1 MYVVFNGTATT
12 DIYTYLHT
20 LTLHYALPIWG
31 CRRAAGGDLRARSA
45 GQHGRHADIFSRAL
59 DGSTGRRCGA
69 ERPDPGGGG
78 PGGLRLLDAG
88 AGGELPAGRYRGLSR
103 SLRGSDGRPRE
114 GAGADTGTAAAR
126 SEEHTS
132 ELQSL
137 MRISYAV

>member
-1 MYVVFNGTATT
+1 MRISDWSSDV
-12 DIYTYLHT
+12 
-20 LTLHYALPIWG
+20 
-31 CRRAAGGDLRARSA
+31 CSSDL
-45 GQHGRHADIFSRAL
+45 ADIFSRAL

-114 GAGADTGTAAAR
+114 GAGADTGTDAAGPDGLADAR
-126 SEEHTS
+126 PPHGLLRLPPRAATAGWPGPASPC
-132 ELQSL
+132 
-137 MRISYAV
+137 

>member
-1 MYVVFNGTATT
+1 MIRRPPRSTRTDTLFPYTT
-12 DIYTYLHT
+12 LF
-20 LTLHYALPIWG
+20 
-31 CRRAAGGDLRARSA
+31 RSSA

-114 GAGADTGTAAAR
+114 GDGADTVTAADGPDGCADDR
-126 SEEHTS
+126 PLPRLLT
-132 ELQSL
+132 L
-137 MRISYAV
+137 RPGPADAA